1 MFEKD
6 GEIMPQYSASII
18 THSFWFTEF
27 SQYLTL
33 LEQGLSQQDIREMAL
48 EENYFQQ
55 QSTARAKDMERT
67 LERRVNVLD
76 HDYLELFPAL
86 DLDNQK
92 LINLL
97 SVLKLNRLFDE
108 FVYEV
113 YRNELLLG
121 DERLHGYEIETF
133 FSQKQSVNNQVAGWK
148 EQTIRRLTG
157 TFKTFLREANLLSAQ
172 EEYDLVKRPLLDI
185 RFEMLLRS
193 KGDLRQLA
201 SFLGR

>member
-1 MFEKD
+1 MV
-6 GEIMPQYSASII
+6 M
-18 THSFWFTEF
+18 
-27 SQYLTL
+27 
-33 LEQGLSQQDIREMAL
+33 
-48 EENYFQQ
+48 
-55 QSTARAKDMERT
+55 
-67 LERRVNVLD
+67 
-76 HDYLELFPAL
+76 
-86 DLDNQK
+86 
-92 LINLL
+92 
-97 SVLKLNRLFDE
+97 RL
-108 FVYEV
+108 
-113 YRNELLLG
+113 RP
-121 DERLHGYEIETF
+121 F